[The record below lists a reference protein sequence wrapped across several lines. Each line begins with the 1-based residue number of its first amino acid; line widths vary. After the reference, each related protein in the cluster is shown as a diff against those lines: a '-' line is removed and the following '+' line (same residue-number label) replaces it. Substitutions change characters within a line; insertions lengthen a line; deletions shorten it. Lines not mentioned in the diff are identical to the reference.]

1 MISFYTF
8 RNTAKKIEDSL
19 DLFLGN
25 DSFMK
30 NKLVAR
36 EHIGVEFWTMYMR

>member
-8 RNTAKKIEDSL
+8 SNTANKIEDSL

-25 DSFMK
+25 ESFMK
-30 NKLVAR
+30 NKLVAG
-36 EHIGVEFWTMYMR
+36 EHIGVEFWTVYMR